1 MRQISVI
8 CVKRFIMWK
17 KQNHSQ
23 IKERI
28 FDALHKNKG
37 FRAENVLGLPA
48 SYLDSKVFS
57 PDHALLDNA
66 PFLSTLV
73 ENPNHIGCH
82 TLNHSEAYFEGTHE
96 LEREVIRIC
105 AEEIMHAPPNSCD
118 GYVASGGTEANLQAV
133 WIYRNYFLNAF
144 DAKHEEI
151 AIIGSEHT
159 HYSTA
164 KAANLLNIQWATV
177 QTDPSIMAVDPSGI
191 DAAIS
196 KLENN
201 GVRYFIVVAN
211 MMTTMFGSVDSIDF
225 YVEALKKRNHVFKV
239 HVDAAFGGFYYPFS
253 SKDARLTFENPNVTS
268 ITMDAHKMAQAP
280 YGTGI
285 FLIRKGWMQ
294 YAHTKE
300 ASYVE
305 GQDSTLIGSRSG
317 ANAIAVWMILM
328 TYGKF
333 GWHEKIFVLQKRTDW
348 LCEQLDNMNVS
359 YFRNPHSNIVTVESS
374 FLTIE
379 LATKFGLVPD
389 NHDAPNWFKIV
400 VMEHVEIEHLETFL
414 KAMEQDAVI
423 V

>member
-1 MRQISVI
+1 
-8 CVKRFIMWK
+8 MWK
-17 KQNHSQ
+17 KLSQNQ

-28 FDALHKNKG
+28 FDALHKNRG
-37 FRAENVLGLPA
+37 FRGENVLGLPA
-48 SYLDSKVFS
+48 SFLDSKVFS

-66 PFLSTLV
+66 PFLSTMV

-82 TLNHSEAYFEGTHE
+82 TLEQSEAYFEGTHA
-96 LEREVIRIC
+96 LEREAIRIC
-105 AEEIMHAPPNSCD
+105 AEGIMGAEEDSCD
-118 GYVASGGTEANLQAV
+118 GYVASGGTEANLQAI
-133 WIYRNYFLNAF
+133 WIYRNYFLRELNA
-144 DAKHEEI
+144 DYDQI

-164 KAANLLNIQWATV
+164 KAANLLHIKWATV
-177 QTDPSIMAVDPSGI
+177 KTEASTMAVSKVGVEET
-191 DAAIS
+191 IS
-196 KLENN
+196 RLEKE
-201 GVRYFIVVAN
+201 GVRHFIVVVN
-211 MMTTMFGSVDSIDF
+211 MMTTMFGSVDDVNL
-225 YVEALKKRNHVFKV
+225 YVDALTKRDLSFKV

-253 SKDARLTFENPNVTS
+253 SKNTQLTFENPHINS

-285 FLIRKGWMQ
+285 FLIRKGWMK

-348 LCEQLDNMNVS
+348 LCEKLDNHNIN
-359 YFRNPHSNIVTVESS
+359 YFRNPNSNIVTIESS
-374 FLTIE
+374 FLSKET
-379 LATKFGLVPD
+379 AAQFGMVPD
-389 NHDAPNWFKIV
+389 NHNAPNWYKIV
-400 VMEHVEIEHLETFL
+400 VMEHVEIEHLEQFL
-414 KAMEQDAVI
+414 QTVLSDRVTT
-423 V
+423 